1 MNWPEYQRSMNACAR
16 LLGAAYCHELL
27 ESKPTLEIQHPES
40 FKEAD
45 EDNENA
51 AFQQLVESAP
61 PEVRGLLMAMT
72 RTQVRGPIPH
82 PLYDKFTPE
91 HIDKFLDYSH
101 QDGVNA
107 YSFQS
112 SNRWFYLAYAILLVV
127 FLAFLIVF
135 LAPNHKDLLA
145 DILKILAI
153 FGGGFGIG
161 FGAKSRV
168 SIALSLDSPF
178 PTLFC

>member
-1 MNWPEYQRSMNACAR
+1 M
-16 LLGAAYCHELL
+16 
-27 ESKPTLEIQHPES
+27 SKQETSDAQGTNDLVEALKKAGPAGSP
-40 FKEAD
+40 KEAD

-101 QDGVNA
+101 QDDVNA

-153 FGGGFGIG
+153 FGGGFGTG
-161 FGAKSRV
+161 FGVKAYLERKK
-168 SIALSLDSPF
+168 
-178 PTLFC
+178 